1 MIISNFKADIS
12 TLNFGTDKETQVVH
26 DTLHAKGVTTIS
38 ELCHLSKK
46 HVEALGLDPSLIEL
60 HLKKNGLSLGMCD
73 NDILQHQRIV
83 SELLKKHEEMPPTDE
98 SEADIQVKQIVA
110 SFYDL
115 DVDWSDRHFELV
127 KSLYLSDHCIFRSK
141 EKKMRR
147 AFFLAN
153 NILTQYHA
161 LTTASLEY
169 LKKK

>member
-1 MIISNFKADIS
+1 MIISNFTADIS

-46 HVEALGLDPSLIEL
+46 HIEALGLDPSLIEL

-73 NDILQHQRIV
+73 NDILQHQRIT
-83 SELLKKHEEMPPTDE
+83 SELLKKD
-98 SEADIQVKQIVA
+98 SEKPSTNKPAADIQVKKIIA

-115 DVDWSDRHFELV
+115 DVDWSDRHFELA

-147 AFFLAN
+147 AFFFAN
-153 NILTQYHA
+153 NILAQYHA

>member
-1 MIISNFKADIS
+1 MIINDFTADVS
-12 TLNFGTDKETQVVH
+12 TFNFGTDKETQVVH
-26 DTLHAKGVTTIS
+26 DTLHAKGVTTIG

-46 HVEALGLDPSLIEL
+46 HIEALGLDPSLIEL

-73 NDILQHQRIV
+73 NDILQHQRIA
-83 SELLKKHEEMPPTDE
+83 SELLKND
-98 SEADIQVKQIVA
+98 SEKPSTNKPAADIQVKKIIE
-110 SFYDL
+110 SFCDL
-115 DVDWSDRHFELV
+115 DVDWSDRHFELA

-153 NILTQYHA
+153 NILTQYYA

-169 LKKK
+169 LKKE

>member
-1 MIISNFKADIS
+1 MIINDFTTDVS

-26 DTLHAKGVTTIS
+26 DTLHAKGVTTIG

-46 HVEALGLDPSLIEL
+46 HIEALGLDPSLIEL

-141 EKKMRR
+141 EKIMRR

-153 NILTQYHA
+153 NILTQYYA

-169 LKKK
+169 LKKE

>member
-1 MIISNFKADIS
+1 MIINDFTTDVS

-26 DTLHAKGVTTIS
+26 DTLPAKGVTPIS

-153 NILTQYHA
+153 NILTQYYA
-161 LTTASLEY
+161 LTTASLEN

>member
-1 MIISNFKADIS
+1 MIISNFTADIS

-115 DVDWSDRHFELV
+115 DVDWSDRHFELA

-141 EKKMRR
+141 VKKMRR

-153 NILTQYHA
+153 NILTQYYA

-169 LKKK
+169 LKKE

>member
-1 MIISNFKADIS
+1 MIISNFTADIS

-26 DTLHAKGVTTIS
+26 DTLHAKRVTTIS

-46 HVEALGLDPSLIEL
+46 HIEALGLDPSLIEL

-83 SELLKKHEEMPPTDE
+83 SELLKKHEEMPPSDE
-98 SEADIQVKQIVA
+98 SEADIQAKQIVA

>member
-1 MIISNFKADIS
+1 MTAGSALTSHGAVEVVGFS
-12 TLNFGTDKETQVVH
+12 TF
-26 DTLHAKGVTTIS
+26 
-38 ELCHLSKK
+38 
-46 HVEALGLDPSLIEL
+46 
-60 HLKKNGLSLGMCD
+60 
-73 NDILQHQRIV
+73 
-83 SELLKKHEEMPPTDE
+83 
-98 SEADIQVKQIVA
+98 
-110 SFYDL
+110 FDL
-115 DVDWSDRHFELV
+115 DVDWSERHFELA

>member
-1 MIISNFKADIS
+1 MIISNFTADIS

-153 NILTQYHA
+153 NILTQYYA

-169 LKKK
+169 LKKE

>member
-1 MIISNFKADIS
+1 MLISNFTADIS

-38 ELCHLSKK
+38 ELCPLSKK

-115 DVDWSDRHFELV
+115 DADWSERHFELV

>member
-1 MIISNFKADIS
+1 MIISNFTADIS

-115 DVDWSDRHFELV
+115 DVDWSDRHFELA

-141 EKKMRR
+141 GKKMRR

>member
-1 MIISNFKADIS
+1 MIISDFTADVS

-115 DVDWSDRHFELV
+115 DVDWSDRHFELA

>member
-1 MIISNFKADIS
+1 MIISNFTADIS

-46 HVEALGLDPSLIEL
+46 HIEALGLDPSLIEL

-83 SELLKKHEEMPPTDE
+83 SELLKKHEEMPPSDE
-98 SEADIQVKQIVA
+98 SEADIQAKQIVA

-115 DVDWSDRHFELV
+115 DVDWSDRHFELA
-127 KSLYLSDHCIFRSK
+127 KILYLSDHCIFRSK

-153 NILTQYHA
+153 NILTQYYA
-161 LTTASLEY
+161 LTTASLDY

>member
-1 MIISNFKADIS
+1 MIISNFTANIS

-46 HVEALGLDPSLIEL
+46 HIEALGLDPSLIEL

-73 NDILQHQRIV
+73 NDIIQHQRIV
-83 SELLKKHEEMPPTDE
+83 SELLKKGEDMPPTDE
-98 SEADIQVKQIVA
+98 SDVDIQAKQFIA

-115 DVDWSDRHFELV
+115 DADWSERHFELA

-141 EKKMRR
+141 EKKMKR
-147 AFFLAN
+147 AFILASN
-153 NILTQYHA
+153 MLVQYHA
-161 LTTASLEY
+161 MATVSLDFLT
-169 LKKK
+169 KK

>member
-1 MIISNFKADIS
+1 MIISNFTADIS

-26 DTLHAKGVTTIS
+26 DTLHAKGVTTIG

-46 HVEALGLDPSLIEL
+46 HIEALGLDPSLIEL

-115 DVDWSDRHFELV
+115 DVDWSDRHFELA

-153 NILTQYHA
+153 NILTQYYA

-169 LKKK
+169 LKKE

>member
-1 MIISNFKADIS
+1 MIISDFTADIS

-26 DTLHAKGVTTIS
+26 DTLHAKGVTTIG

-46 HVEALGLDPSLIEL
+46 HIEALGLDPSLIEL

-73 NDILQHQRIV
+73 NELLQHQRIA
-83 SELLKKHEEMPPTDE
+83 SELLKNE
-98 SEADIQVKQIVA
+98 SEKPSTNKPDADIQVKKIIA
-110 SFYDL
+110 SFFDL
-115 DVDWSDRHFELV
+115 DVDWSERHFELV
-127 KSLYLSDHCIFRSK
+127 KSLYLSDHCIFHSK

>member
-1 MIISNFKADIS
+1 MIISNFTADIS

-26 DTLHAKGVTTIS
+26 NTLHAKGVTTIS

-60 HLKKNGLSLGMCD
+60 HQKKNGLSLGMCD

-127 KSLYLSDHCIFRSK
+127 KSLYLADHCIFRSK

-147 AFFLAN
+147 AFILAN
-153 NILTQYHA
+153 NMLVQYHA
-161 LTTASLEY
+161 ITSVSLDFLT
-169 LKKK
+169 KK

>member
-1 MIISNFKADIS
+1 MIISNFTADIS

-46 HVEALGLDPSLIEL
+46 HIEALGLDPSLIEL

-83 SELLKKHEEMPPTDE
+83 SELLKKHEEMPPSDE
-98 SEADIQVKQIVA
+98 SEADIQAKQIVA

-115 DVDWSDRHFELV
+115 DVDWSDRHFELA
-127 KSLYLSDHCIFRSK
+127 KILYLSDHCIFRSK

-153 NILTQYHA
+153 NILTQYYA

-169 LKKK
+169 LKKE

>member
-1 MIISNFKADIS
+1 MIISNFTADIS

-115 DVDWSDRHFELV
+115 DVDWSDRHFELA

>member
-1 MIISNFKADIS
+1 MIISNFTADIS

-26 DTLHAKGVTTIS
+26 DTLHAKGVTTIG

-46 HVEALGLDPSLIEL
+46 HIEALGLDPSLIEL

-153 NILTQYHA
+153 NILTQYYA

-169 LKKK
+169 LKKE

>member
-1 MIISNFKADIS
+1 MFIKDFTADVS

-115 DVDWSDRHFELV
+115 DVDWSERHFELV

>member
-1 MIISNFKADIS
+1 MIISDFTADIS

-26 DTLHAKGVTTIS
+26 DTLHAKGVTTIG

-46 HVEALGLDPSLIEL
+46 HIEALGLDPSLIEL

-73 NDILQHQRIV
+73 NELLQHQRIA
-83 SELLKKHEEMPPTDE
+83 SELLKNE
-98 SEADIQVKQIVA
+98 SEKPSTNKPAADIQVKKIIA
-110 SFYDL
+110 SFFDL
-115 DVDWSDRHFELV
+115 DVDWPERHFELV
-127 KSLYLSDHCIFRSK
+127 KSLYLSDHCIFCSK

>member
-1 MIISNFKADIS
+1 MIISNFTADIS

-115 DVDWSDRHFELV
+115 DVDWSDRHFELA

-153 NILTQYHA
+153 NILTQYYA

-169 LKKK
+169 LKKE

>member
-1 MIISNFKADIS
+1 MIISDFTADIS

>member
-1 MIISNFKADIS
+1 MIISDFTADVS
-12 TLNFGTDKETQVVH
+12 TFNFGTDKETQVVH
-26 DTLHAKGVTTIS
+26 DTLHAKGVTTIG

-46 HVEALGLDPSLIEL
+46 HIEALGLDPSLIEL

-115 DVDWSDRHFELV
+115 DVDWSDRHFELA

>member
-1 MIISNFKADIS
+1 MIISDFTADVS

-26 DTLHAKGVTTIS
+26 DTLHAKGVTTIG

-46 HVEALGLDPSLIEL
+46 HIEALGLDPSLIEL

-83 SELLKKHEEMPPTDE
+83 SELLKKHEEMPPSDE
-98 SEADIQVKQIVA
+98 SEADIQAKQIVA

-127 KSLYLSDHCIFRSK
+127 KSMYLSDHCIFRSK

-153 NILTQYHA
+153 NILTQYYA

>member
-1 MIISNFKADIS
+1 MMISNVTADIS

-153 NILTQYHA
+153 NILTQYYA

-169 LKKK
+169 LKKE

>member
-1 MIISNFKADIS
+1 MIISNFTADIS

-46 HVEALGLDPSLIEL
+46 HIEALGLDPSLIEL

-115 DVDWSDRHFELV
+115 DVDWSDRHFELA

-153 NILTQYHA
+153 NILTQYYA

-169 LKKK
+169 LKKE

>member
-1 MIISNFKADIS
+1 MFISDFTADIS

-153 NILTQYHA
+153 NILTQYYA

-169 LKKK
+169 LKKE

>member
-1 MIISNFKADIS
+1 MFIIDFSADIS

-38 ELCHLSKK
+38 ELCHLAKK
-46 HVEALGLDPSLIEL
+46 HIEAVGLDPSLIEL

-83 SELLKKHEEMPPTDE
+83 SELLKKDGEKPPTNK
-98 SEADIQVKQIVA
+98 SATDIQVKKIIG

-115 DVDWSDRHFELV
+115 DVDWPDRHFELA
-127 KSLYLSDHCIFRSK
+127 KSLYLSDHCIFRSN
-141 EKKMRR
+141 EMKMSR
-147 AFFLAN
+147 AFFLASK
-153 NILTQYHA
+153 ILAQYHA